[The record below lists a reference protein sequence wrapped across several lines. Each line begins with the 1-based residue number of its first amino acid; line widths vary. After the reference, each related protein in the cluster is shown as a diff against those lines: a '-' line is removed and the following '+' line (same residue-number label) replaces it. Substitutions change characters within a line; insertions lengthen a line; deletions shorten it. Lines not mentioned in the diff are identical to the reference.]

1 MSCKTNG
8 SEDTDRVF
16 LEHVLDR
23 LYDFGSAPKRRSQKR
38 NKPKRCEEEEEE
50 ERPAR
55 KDLSSDAEDYT
66 TEHLQ
71 QQPETDATGGQ
82 HGFGQHFLIAP
93 LNDGVN
99 HVSPSGL
106 TSRRVDDKVQV
117 VTFHDPRKKQKT
129 KQTPAANKMSAPQTT
144 EKQQSGQPEELSLEK
159 ARLEVH
165 RFGITGYKKEQQR
178 VFEQER
184 AVMLGARPLKKEYVN
199 YRELQHR
206 IKEKKEKRKEEVQPD
221 LKKKKKQNQRDKKKK
236 KVSSGSGSGSAPSG
250 QMGRFKNG
258 MLILSSKEI
267 QKIKGK

>member
-71 QQPETDATGGQ
+71 QQPETDATG
-82 HGFGQHFLIAP
+82 
-93 LNDGVN
+93 
-99 HVSPSGL
+99 S
-106 TSRRVDDKVQV
+106 TSRGVDDKVQV

-250 QMGRFKNG
+250 QMGSFKNG